1 MEREEKESS
10 EESDKTIASAER
22 KKKVRVANGSSS
34 TCARAHC
41 LMRRASL
48 CVCVCGLL
56 GEARISFTLRRLV
69 WLEFSIERERAKLYL
84 YIGERVS
91 YFFSFLSRRIESYLS
106 LFLFLVE
113 EIRRLGRLKFTGWG
127 AKSECIYMPTARWM
141 VRGLFSGN
149 YFLSSYCIV

>member
-48 CVCVCGLL
+48 CVCV
-56 GEARISFTLRRLV
+56 RLV
-69 WLEFSIERERAKLYL
+69 RR
-84 YIGERVS
+84 GENFVHS
-91 YFFSFLSRRIESYLS
+91 PPP
-106 LFLFLVE
+106 
-113 EIRRLGRLKFTGWG
+113 RL
-127 AKSECIYMPTARWM
+127 A
-141 VRGLFSGN
+141 
-149 YFLSSYCIV
+149 